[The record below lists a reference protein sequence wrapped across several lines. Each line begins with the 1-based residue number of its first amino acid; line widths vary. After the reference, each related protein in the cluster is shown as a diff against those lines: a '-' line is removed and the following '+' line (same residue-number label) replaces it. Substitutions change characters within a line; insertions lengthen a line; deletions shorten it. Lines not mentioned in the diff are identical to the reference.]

1 MCWCLT
7 TEVSEQFL
15 SWTFILLLI
24 QEHLLLTEWNWKKW
38 RRWSCLFLTVQSQSL
53 NFERILL
60 NVCHLVATSGNIMS
74 SWPDN
79 PDRVWRFF
87 WGANWTW
94 FDHWCSLH
102 LQLGQSTQWKQSG
115 DHLGTLSRYWV
126 SKETCT
132 LQCSRYNFRSAL
144 HSPFLSVHL
153 KIIVCSFCNLV
164 TFYCPLL
171 TCLM

>member
-1 MCWCLT
+1 MKL
-7 TEVSEQFL
+7 
-15 SWTFILLLI
+15 
-24 QEHLLLTEWNWKKW
+24 KKW
-38 RRWSCLFLTVQSQSL
+38 RRGSCLLTVKSQSL
-53 NFERILL
+53 NSERILL
-60 NVCHLVATSGNIMS
+60 TICHLVATSGNIMS

-102 LQLGQSTQWKQSG
+102 LPLGQSTQWKQSG

-132 LQCSRYNFRSAL
+132 PQCARYDFRSEL

-164 TFYCPLL
+164 KFWTALCWPVWCNTVAISSLWAEQQWLL
-171 TCLM
+171 WQNHCSAKKMLTIST